1 MEILEIFASAGFWSA
16 VIRGT
21 TPILLVALAA
31 LLATRCGIVNMA
43 LEGIM
48 LFSALFA
55 VVASAMFQSV
65 LAGIIVAILTG
76 VLISLFLAYFKL
88 NLKTDELLA
97 SIAVN
102 LLATGMTVFL
112 LSILAGNK
120 NNSAALNSKTI
131 PVVDLPFLKG
141 IPWLYEVFSNHSIL
155 VYVAILLVVFT
166 HYLLFKTPLGLRI
179 RSVGSNEHAAES
191 VGVFVHKTRYIAMAI
206 SGVLVGLAGAFM
218 SMSYMSMFVAGMSGG
233 RGFIGLASSNIGGRT
248 PIGALLASLLFG
260 FFDALGY
267 NLTRYLPSDIIFMI
281 PYIATIVMYTL
292 YSYRAIGKKK
302 RLAKKILNEKSESAV

>member
-1 MEILEIFASAGFWSA
+1 MEFLEIFANANFWSA

-31 LLATRCGIVNMA
+31 LLATRCGITNMA

-55 VVASAMFQSV
+55 VIASAMLQSV
-65 LAGIIVAILTG
+65 WAGVLAAIATG

-102 LLATGMTVFL
+102 LLATGMTVFI
-112 LSILAGNK
+112 LSIIAGSK
-120 NNSAALNSKTI
+120 NNSAALNSKLI
-131 PVVDLPFLKG
+131 PVVELPFLEG
-141 IPWLYEVFSNHSIL
+141 IPWLHQVFSNHSIL
-155 VYVAILLVVFT
+155 VYVALLLVALT
-166 HYLLFKTPLGLRI
+166 HFILFKTPLGLRI

-191 VGVFVHKTRYIAMAI
+191 VGVFVHKTRYIAMAL

-218 SMSYMSMFVAGMSGG
+218 SMSYMNMFVAGMSGG

-248 PIGALLASLLFG
+248 PIGALFASLLFG

-267 NLTRYLPSDIIFMI
+267 NLTRFLPADIIFMI
-281 PYIATIVMYTL
+281 PFIATIIMYSL
-292 YSYRAIGKKK
+292 YTYRAMDKKK
-302 RLAKKILNEKSESAV
+302 RMAKKLLAEKSDT